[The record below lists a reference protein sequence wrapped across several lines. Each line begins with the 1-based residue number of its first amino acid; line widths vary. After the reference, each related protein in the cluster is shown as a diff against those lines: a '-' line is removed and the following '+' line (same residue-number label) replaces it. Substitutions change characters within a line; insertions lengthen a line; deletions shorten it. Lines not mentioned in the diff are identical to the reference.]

1 MYRPAFT
8 IIVVIT
14 VFLAGLSCN
23 KQEPADKPPQIFTH
37 SSNGGESAFNTDRLT
52 LIDSVLNH
60 YVDSG
65 LLPNALT
72 FVAHKGQI
80 VHHKAYGYKNMEA
93 GIPLEKDDI
102 FRIASQT
109 KAITTA
115 ALMTLYEEG
124 KFLLDDP
131 ISAYLPEF
139 GNPLVITSFNDAD
152 TTYSFRPAVREIT
165 IRHLLNHTSGIHYGI
180 FGGPPGNK
188 MFAKAGIPAVNSMA
202 PVTIKEIAGKISTMP
217 LLFDPGERYMYGM
230 NTDIAG
236 YLIEVL
242 SGQTLDVF
250 FKNRIFEPLGMK
262 DTYFYLPSEKEDR
275 LVQLYTSNN
284 NELVLHPN
292 ETYRNFPIAGARQFL
307 SGGAGLC
314 GTIEDYARFCQ
325 MLLNKGEFN
334 GNRILS
340 RKTIELMTLNQIGDL
355 EYGSYGRRFGLG
367 FDIWGESTPAHH
379 LGSRGSFRWGGLYY
393 TDYMIDPAEDLILLF
408 YTNIQPWRGHNL
420 QEIYHNLV
428 YQALE

>member
-1 MYRPAFT
+1 MNRSDLR
-8 IIVVIT
+8 IIIILIL
-14 VFLAGLSCN
+14 FLAGLSC
-23 KQEPADKPPQIFTH
+23 KQQVTEEKPPQNFTNP
-37 SSNGGESAFNTDRLT
+37 SNGVKSFHSGRLA
-52 LIDSVLNH
+52 LIDSVLIH
-60 YVDSG
+60 YIDSG
-65 LLPNALT
+65 LLPNAVT

-80 VHHKAYGYKNMEA
+80 VHNKAFGYKNIEA

-109 KAITTA
+109 KAITTV
-115 ALMTLYEEG
+115 ALMTLYEQG

-131 ISAYLPEF
+131 VSAYLPEF
-139 GNPLVITSFNDAD
+139 GNLRVLTGFNDAD
-152 TTYSFRPAVREIT
+152 TTYTSRPAERDIT

-180 FGGPPGNK
+180 LGGPPGNK
-188 MFAKAGIPAVNSMA
+188 MFAKEGIPAVNSMD
-202 PVTIKEIAGKISTMP
+202 PVTIKEIAGKISKMP
-217 LLFDPGERYMYGM
+217 LLFDPGDRYMYGM

-262 DTYFYLPSEKEDR
+262 NTYFYIPSEKEER
-275 LVQLYTSNN
+275 LVQLYTRIN

-292 ETYRNFPIAGARQFL
+292 ETYRNYPVAGARQFL

-340 RKTIELMTLNQIGDL
+340 RKTIELMTHNQIGDL
-355 EYGSYGRRFGLG
+355 EYGNYDRRFGLG
-367 FDIWGESTPAHH
+367 FDIWGEGTPAHH
-379 LGSRGSFRWGGLYY
+379 LGSRGSFRWGGMYY
-393 TDYMIDPAEDLILLF
+393 SDYMIDPAEDLILIF
-408 YTNIQPWRGHNL
+408 YTNIQPWRGPNL
-420 QEIYHNLV
+420 QEIFHNLV